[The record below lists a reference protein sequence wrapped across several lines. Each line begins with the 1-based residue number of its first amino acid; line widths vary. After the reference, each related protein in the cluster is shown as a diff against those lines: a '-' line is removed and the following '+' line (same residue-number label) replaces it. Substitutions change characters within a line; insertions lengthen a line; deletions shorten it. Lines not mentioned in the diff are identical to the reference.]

1 MKIQTPEYTIYN
13 DDCIKRMHKLKE
25 EGFKADL
32 SVFSPPFSSLYAYTN
47 DLHDMGNSKE
57 SDDEFKMHFRFFANA
72 IFPLIKEGRN
82 MCVHVQNPSR
92 SLENHGR
99 RGIWDMRGEMIRI
112 FEQAGF
118 WYYGE
123 VSIFKNPQAQ
133 SIRTK
138 AQALTFSQFIKD
150 SAISRPALLDYL
162 MIFKVPSENKIPCTN
177 EIQINEHGAKERTD
191 VTNGD
196 WIEWANGIWSSV
208 DDTFKLPYPVWF
220 NVNETNTL
228 NKGNAREEKDEKHIC
243 PLQLDLIERC
253 VKLWSNEGETV
264 FSPFGGIGSEGYM
277 SVLNGRKSVSIE
289 LKESYFNENEKNHKK
304 AVKLRNQMNSQF
316 TFGDL

>member
-1 MKIQTPEYTIYN
+1 MKIQTDQYTIYN
-13 DDCIKRMHKLKE
+13 DDCIHRMHKLNE
-25 EGFKADL
+25 EGFKSDL

-57 SDDEFKMHFRFFANA
+57 SDDEFKLHFTFFAKA
-72 IFPLIKEGRN
+72 IFKIIKEGRN

-92 SLENHGR
+92 SMENHGR

-112 FEQAGF
+112 FEKAGF

-150 SAISRPALLDYL
+150 SSISRPALLDYL
-162 MIFKVPSENKIPCTN
+162 MIFKVPGKSEVPCTN
-177 EIQINEHGAKERTD
+177 EIQINEHGAKERSD
-191 VTNGD
+191 VTNND
-196 WIEWANGIWSSV
+196 WIEWANGIWSSN
-208 DDTFKLPYPVWF
+208 DDAFKLPYPVWF
-220 NVNETNTL
+220 NVRETETL

-253 VKLWSNEGETV
+253 VKLWSNTGETV
-264 FSPFGGIGSEGYM
+264 FSPFGGIGSEGYI
-277 SVLNGRKSVSIE
+277 SVLNDRKSVSVE
-289 LKESYFNENEKNHKK
+289 LKESYFNENIKNHKK
-304 AVKLRNQMNSQF
+304 AVDLRKNKDSQLLMF
-316 TFGDL
+316 